1 MKTLTSYEI
10 MLRKSDKCK
19 GVQHEIPVLIRQ
31 VHKLTVHI
39 SFILEYRMYTQM
51 GGSREREGIVPL
63 YSTLMRPHMKHC
75 VQAWGP
81 WHRKD
86 VKLLE

>member
-31 VHKLTVHI
+31 VHKLTVDI
-39 SFILEYRMYTQM
+39 YFLLEYRMYTQM
-51 GGSREREGIVPL
+51 GGSWEREGTVPL
-63 YSTLMRPHMKHC
+63 YSTLMRPHMKHYIQLTLKSC
-75 VQAWGP
+75 RP
-81 WHRKD
+81 P
-86 VKLLE
+86 